1 MLALVRDP
9 LSMRNLALASAAA
22 TIAVAV
28 YCVGYSALSG
38 GHETLAESLGWSIV
52 NVLPWVPALEAAK
65 RARTLPLALL
75 ALIAGLALSLALGAL
90 LYGALNLPF
99 EAWRRVPALAA
110 VGAVALGLRWTNRRA
125 SNGNQPLPL
134 LPRQIDWVR
143 AAGNYVE
150 LRADARTIV
159 HRASLS
165 SVEKQLDGH
174 GFIRIHRSLLVRRD
188 RIARIRPEDVVMYDG
203 THLRIG
209 KRYRADVA
217 A

>member
-1 MLALVRDP
+1 MFALVRDP
-9 LSMRNLALASAAA
+9 LSLRQLALASAAI
-22 TIAVAV
+22 TLAVAI

-38 GHETLAESLGWSIV
+38 GQETFEESVLWSVV
-52 NVLPWVPALEAAK
+52 NVLPWLPALEVAKQTRTVRAA
-65 RARTLPLALL
+65 ALALL
-75 ALIAGLALSLALGAL
+75 AALALSLLLGAL
-90 LYGALNLPF
+90 LFGTADLAF
-99 EAWRRVPALAA
+99 EAWRRLPALLGVAALAA
-110 VGAVALGLRWTNRRA
+110 GLRWSNRGVA
-125 SNGNQPLPL
+125 NAGQPLPL

-150 LRADARTIV
+150 LRADSRTVV

-188 RIARIRPEDVVMYDG
+188 RIARIRPEDVVLLDG
-203 THLRIG
+203 THLKIG
-209 KRYRADVA
+209 KRYRADLA